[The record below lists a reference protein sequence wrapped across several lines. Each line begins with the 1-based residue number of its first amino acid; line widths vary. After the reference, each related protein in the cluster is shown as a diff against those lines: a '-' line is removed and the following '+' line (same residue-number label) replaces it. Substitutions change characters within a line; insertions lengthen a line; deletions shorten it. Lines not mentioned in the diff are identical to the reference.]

1 MSDDLLFYVQP
12 PTSQLELNAV
22 PEPCDQPANPEPSL
36 EPVPR
41 QRRVTPVLPDPLVGT
56 FEEFWRV
63 YPRKV
68 SKAHA
73 RTRYAK
79 QISDGADP
87 AAILAAAEEFRDFC
101 KDTGREQ
108 KFIRHAARWLI
119 EASWEKGLPFAD
131 APPRVKPVE
140 PPTPDELA
148 LLEPA
153 PRRSRTRTDQPVTP
167 RDTKQRANILARAYC
182 VLQPLSNHHMVER
195 IVEKA
200 IAAGR
205 WHDREIRWAL
215 LQLAKADRKVTA
227 DSLRNELLY
236 RLTERRRERE
246 AGELNPDSVVCL
258 IKADESP
265 LVKIGTSE
273 VAPERLYA
281 LQLSCPVELRILHTI
296 PGSYELENALHREF
310 SSRRRHG
317 EWFDFSDV
325 DPVEAVTRRLPHVL
339 KKLEAQQ
346 SNPAADAA

>member
-108 KFIRHAARWLI
+108 KFIRHPGRWLI

-131 APPRVKPVE
+131 APPRPACE
-140 PPTPDELA
+140 CPHTYQPDDKL
-148 LLEPA
+148 
-153 PRRSRTRTDQPVTP
+153 V
-167 RDTKQRANILARAYC
+167 RDG
-182 VLQPLSNHHMVER
+182 VLTV
-195 IVEKA
+195 
-200 IAAGR
+200 G
-205 WHDREIRWAL
+205 
-215 LQLAKADRKVTA
+215 
-227 DSLRNELLY
+227 
-236 RLTERRRERE
+236 
-246 AGELNPDSVVCL
+246 
-258 IKADESP
+258 
-265 LVKIGTSE
+265 
-273 VAPERLYA
+273 
-281 LQLSCPVELRILHTI
+281 CPVH
-296 PGSYELENALHREF
+296 
-310 SSRRRHG
+310 
-317 EWFDFSDV
+317 
-325 DPVEAVTRRLPHVL
+325 DPD
-339 KKLEAQQ
+339 
-346 SNPAADAA
+346 ADPS